1 MLTGENHQHALR
13 LPGEKTDMLHA
24 QTARAVFGGKEIT
37 NNSNS
42 NKPKKEKKEE
52 KDKGRK

>member
-1 MLTGENHQHALR
+1 MLTGENRQQALR
-13 LPGEKTDMLHA
+13 LPAEKADMLHA

-37 NNSNS
+37 KNSNS

>member
-1 MLTGENHQHALR
+1 MLTGENHQQALR
-13 LPGEKTDMLHA
+13 LPAEKADMLHA
-24 QTARAVFGGKEIT
+24 QRARAVFGGKEILK
-37 NNSNS
+37 NSNS